1 MEPKPCFGSIYVR
14 MADFDFEIYS
24 GKSFKDL
31 CRDIVTR
38 SDSKKD
44 QLDTLL
50 TDVRTLIKDKNDAI
64 ILLPQLKSLME
75 VGVKND
81 EQLVKLVAVMQRL
94 QSTQI
99 EASGGADMGLSDE
112 EREQLLAEVKTI
124 EKEVK
129 TPVPPL
135 SGSTPV

>member
-1 MEPKPCFGSIYVR
+1 